1 MSLFG
6 IIQPPTHVNEW
17 KRLWPK
23 DDKSDRTMQT
33 QDFPSGSKFSLGNFL
48 SLRVL
53 RQVRDVDT
61 FDPNEVGLEQR
72 FIDQANEMLKTYK
85 SWETYCN
92 SFKHGHGRQQ
102 HEGNFFLARLYQDNA
117 TKTDISQDVSDSV
130 ISSPARNTRLQK
142 QIRKE
147 QEQSPSK
154 SKADAKANK
163 TLPTG
168 SKDTKISLPI
178 RFKNF
183 DEPSETPFST
193 PFASDDP
200 FESPDSPAWMQPSE
214 PIPKSIDE
222 EIINTALV
230 IHLNATTEHFNLPQH
245 WTMHRKKFVA
255 PAFKNGTEEK
265 GYEARTDGYLS
276 DEKGA
281 RVRALIEVKAA
292 PRKRKVL
299 NIFMQES
306 AQMAAWILEHPDE
319 PANLPGRY
327 VYTEH
332 PYFMDKGLTI
342 PKKSR
347 FLVSQD
353 RDEIYLNFAQYGEK
367 YLAYLRGEQKFDEN
381 DPESFMTIVEA
392 GPSQTHNLNNMEK
405 LAPILLA
412 LTLRAV
418 EDETEYLGQKNE

>member
-1 MSLFG
+1 M
-6 IIQPPTHVNEW
+6 
-17 KRLWPK
+17 WPK
-23 DDKSDRTMQT
+23 DDQTDRTMQT

-85 SWETYCN
+85 SWEPYCN
-92 SFKHGHGRQQ
+92 SFKQGHGRQQ
-102 HEGNFFLARLYQDNA
+102 EEGSFFLAKLYQDNA
-117 TKTDISQDVSDSV
+117 TKTNISQDVSDSV
-130 ISSPARNTRLQK
+130 ISSPARNTRIQK
-142 QIRKE
+142 QLRKE
-147 QEQSPSK
+147 QEQSPTK

-163 TLPTG
+163 QLPTRSRNAG
-168 SKDTKISLPI
+168 IPLAI
-178 RFKNF
+178 RFKDS
-183 DEPSETPFST
+183 DEPPQTPSTTPFS
-193 PFASDDP
+193 SGL
-200 FESPDSPAWMQPSE
+200 FESPDSPAWQPLSE

-222 EIINTALV
+222 QIINTALV

-255 PAFKNGTEEK
+255 PAVKNGIEEK

-292 PRKRKVL
+292 PRELKTM

-319 PANLPGRY
+319 PANLPGR
-327 VYTEH
+327 
-332 PYFMDKGLTI
+332 
-342 PKKSR
+342 
-347 FLVSQD
+347 
-353 RDEIYLNFAQYGEK
+353 
-367 YLAYLRGEQKFDEN
+367 
-381 DPESFMTIVEA
+381 
-392 GPSQTHNLNNMEK
+392 
-405 LAPILLA
+405 
-412 LTLRAV
+412 
-418 EDETEYLGQKNE
+418 